1 MKLNYDEG
9 TFLRNYDSYKLLPT
23 HKLTIYLSIL
33 LLAYLL
39 SCAYPIYSH
48 GILNC

>member
-1 MKLNYDEG
+1 MKLKNDEG

-23 HKLTIYLSIL
+23 HKLTINLSIL

-39 SCAYPIYSH
+39 CCGCPIYSH